1 MSEFVEI
8 VALCRVVVQQQVGR
22 GRPELG
28 VSIVRQGSVEVGRA
42 SGAPHEPFWFPLDRR
57 VSRDR
62 RRSAPTDDLDPQAAC
77 GRALANWVDG
87 ERRARLI
94 VTPGLEVMWMNEAA
108 RALRDDGEAFEV
120 KEGRLTPRSPI
131 IASLVGRARP
141 EEAGCAVVPG
151 DGGRHWV
158 AWARE
163 VCSPPN
169 TLIGL
174 TLQRARSEIRF
185 QALIESH
192 LLTPSEGRIIEM
204 LLAGIET
211 GRVAQTL
218 DISIET
224 LRTHLKHAYQKLGVR
239 SRGELFAEALSFVG
253 P

>member
-1 MSEFVEI
+1 M
-8 VALCRVVVQQQVGR
+8 
-22 GRPELG
+22 
-28 VSIVRQGSVEVGRA
+28 RQGSVEVGRA
-42 SGAPHEPFWFPLDRR
+42 SGASDKPFWFSADRR

-62 RRSAPTDDLDPQAAC
+62 RRPVSNDEDDPDTLC

-94 VTPGLEVMWMNEAA
+94 VTRDLDVMWMNEAA
-108 RALRDDGEAFEV
+108 RALRDDGEAFAV
-120 KEGRLTPRSPI
+120 NEGRLTPRSPI
-131 IASLVGRARP
+131 IASLVGAARP

-151 DGGRHWV
+151 EGGRHWV

-163 VCSPPN
+163 VCAPPKA
-169 TLIGL
+169 LIGL

>member
-1 MSEFVEI
+1 M
-8 VALCRVVVQQQVGR
+8 
-22 GRPELG
+22 
-28 VSIVRQGSVEVGRA
+28 RQGSVEVSLAPEA
-42 SGAPHEPFWFPLDRR
+42 SQEPFWFSGDRR

-62 RRSAPTDDLDPQAAC
+62 RRPVSTDEDEPDAAC
-77 GRALANWVDG
+77 SRALANWVDG

-94 VTPGLEVMWMNEAA
+94 VTRDLDVMWMNEAA
-108 RALRDDGEAFEV
+108 RALREDREAFEV
-120 KEGRLTPRSPI
+120 NEGRLTPRSPI
-131 IASLVGRARP
+131 IASLVAASRP

-151 DGGRHWV
+151 EGGRHWV

-163 VCSPPN
+163 VCAPPKA
-169 TLIGL
+169 LIGL
-174 TLQRARSEIRF
+174 TLQRARSEVRF
-185 QALIESH
+185 QALIENH

-211 GRVAQTL
+211 GRVAQAL

-239 SRGELFAEALSFVG
+239 SRGELFAEALSFIG

>member
-1 MSEFVEI
+1 MAQSSVEI
-8 VALCRVVVQQQVGR
+8 DLA
-22 GRPELG
+22 
-28 VSIVRQGSVEVGRA
+28 A
-42 SGAPHEPFWFPLDRR
+42 GAPGEPFWFSTDRR

-62 RRSAPTDDLDPQAAC
+62 RRPSATDEAGPDAVC
-77 GRALANWVDG
+77 GRALANWIDS

-94 VTPGLEVMWMNEAA
+94 VTRELDVMWMNEAA
-108 RALRDDGEAFEV
+108 RGLRDEGEAFEMCD
-120 KEGRLTPRSPI
+120 GRLTPRSAI
-131 IASLVGRARP
+131 IVGLVAAARP

-151 DGGRHWV
+151 EGGRHWV

-163 VCSPPN
+163 VCAAPDA
-169 TLIGL
+169 LIGL

-185 QALIESH
+185 QALIENH

-204 LLAGIET
+204 LLAGAET
-211 GRVAQTL
+211 GRVAQAL

>member
-1 MSEFVEI
+1 M
-8 VALCRVVVQQQVGR
+8 A
-22 GRPELG
+22 
-28 VSIVRQGSVEVGRA
+28 QGSVEAG
-42 SGAPHEPFWFPLDRR
+42 SPGGLTQEPFWFSTDRR

-62 RRSAPTDDLDPQAAC
+62 RRADLLADNEDEPDLSC
-77 GRALANWVDG
+77 SRALANWIDS

-94 VTPGLEVMWMNEAA
+94 VSRQLDVLWLNEAA
-108 RALRDDGEAFEV
+108 RVLRDEGEAFEV
-120 KEGRLTPRSPI
+120 CDGRLAPRSPI
-131 IASLVGRARP
+131 ISSLVATARP

-151 DGGRHWV
+151 EGGRHWV

-163 VCSPPN
+163 VCGPPDA
-169 TLIGL
+169 LIGL

-185 QALIESH
+185 QALIENH

-204 LLAGIET
+204 LLAGAET
-211 GRVAQTL
+211 GRIAQAL

-239 SRGELFAEALSFVG
+239 SRGELFAEALSFVS

>member
-1 MSEFVEI
+1 MRE
-8 VALCRVVVQQQVGR
+8 
-22 GRPELG
+22 
-28 VSIVRQGSVEVGRA
+28 GSVEANRPRGLAQEPYWLSVDRRA
-42 SGAPHEPFWFPLDRR
+42 SGE
-57 VSRDR
+57 R
-62 RRSAPTDDLDPQAAC
+62 RRSAPTADDADDPGALC
-77 GRALANWVDG
+77 HRALANWVDG

-94 VTPGLEVMWMNEAA
+94 VTRDLDVLWLNEAA

-120 KEGRLTPRSPI
+120 CDGRLAPRSAI
-131 IASLVGRARP
+131 IGSLVATARP
-141 EEAGCAVVPG
+141 EEASCAVVPG
-151 DGGRHWV
+151 DAGRHWV

-163 VCSPPN
+163 VCGPPN
-169 TLIGL
+169 ALIGL

-185 QALIESH
+185 QALIENH

-204 LLAGIET
+204 LLAGVET
-211 GRVAQTL
+211 GRIAQAL

>member
-1 MSEFVEI
+1 
-8 VALCRVVVQQQVGR
+8 
-22 GRPELG
+22 
-28 VSIVRQGSVEVGRA
+28 VRQGSVEVGLAPEA
-42 SGAPHEPFWFPLDRR
+42 SLEPFWFSADRR
-57 VSRDR
+57 VSGDR
-62 RRSAPTDDLDPQAAC
+62 RRPVSTDEGDPNARC

-94 VTPGLEVMWMNEAA
+94 VTRDLDVMWMNEAA

-120 KEGRLTPRSPI
+120 SDGRLTPRSPI
-131 IASLVGRARP
+131 IAGLVFAARP

-151 DGGRHWV
+151 EGGRHWV

-163 VCSPPN
+163 VCAPPN
-169 TLIGL
+169 ALIGL

-185 QALIESH
+185 QALIENH

-204 LLAGIET
+204 LLAGVET
-211 GRVAQTL
+211 GRIAQAL

-239 SRGELFAEALSFVG
+239 SRGELFAEALSFIG

>member
-1 MSEFVEI
+1 M
-8 VALCRVVVQQQVGR
+8 
-22 GRPELG
+22 
-28 VSIVRQGSVEVGRA
+28 RQSSVEVGRA
-42 SGAPHEPFWFPLDRR
+42 SRASQEPLWFSDDRR

-62 RRSAPTDDLDPQAAC
+62 RRSVSNGEDDAETLC

-94 VTPGLEVMWMNEAA
+94 VTRDLDVMWMNEAA

-120 KEGRLTPRSPI
+120 RDGRLMPRSPI
-131 IASLVGRARP
+131 IASLVGAARP

-151 DGGRHWV
+151 EGGRHWV
-158 AWARE
+158 AWVRE
-163 VCSPPN
+163 VCAPPKA
-169 TLIGL
+169 LIGL
-174 TLQRARSEIRF
+174 TIQRARAEIRF
-185 QALIESH
+185 QALIENH

-211 GRVAQTL
+211 GRVAQAL

-239 SRGELFAEALSFVG
+239 SRGELFAEALSFIG

>member
-1 MSEFVEI
+1 M
-8 VALCRVVVQQQVGR
+8 
-22 GRPELG
+22 
-28 VSIVRQGSVEVGRA
+28 RQGSIDA
-42 SGAPHEPFWFPLDRR
+42 APVAGVSQTPLWFSADRR
-57 VSRDR
+57 VARDR
-62 RRSAPTDDLDPQAAC
+62 RRPVSNHEDDPDTLC

-94 VTPGLEVMWMNEAA
+94 VTRDLDVMWMNEAA
-108 RALRDDGEAFEV
+108 RVLRDDGQAFEV
-120 KEGRLTPRSPI
+120 NEGRLTPRSPI
-131 IASLVGRARP
+131 IAALVNKARP

-151 DGGRHWV
+151 EGGRHWV

-163 VCSPPN
+163 VCAPPN

-174 TLQRARSEIRF
+174 TLQRARAEMRF
-185 QALIESH
+185 QALIENH

-211 GRVAQTL
+211 GRVAQAL

-239 SRGELFAEALSFVG
+239 SRGELFAEALSFIG

>member
-1 MSEFVEI
+1 M
-8 VALCRVVVQQQVGR
+8 G
-22 GRPELG
+22 
-28 VSIVRQGSVEVGRA
+28 QGSVETGSSR
-42 SGAPHEPFWFPLDRR
+42 GLTHEPFWFSADRR

-62 RRSAPTDDLDPQAAC
+62 RRSDLIADDEDEPGVAC
-77 GRALANWVDG
+77 SRALANWIDG

-94 VTPGLEVMWMNEAA
+94 VTRDLDVLWLNEAA

-120 KEGRLTPRSPI
+120 CDGRLAPRSPI
-131 IASLVGRARP
+131 ISSLVAAARP

-151 DGGRHWV
+151 EGGRHWV

-163 VCSPPN
+163 VCGPPDA
-169 TLIGL
+169 LIGL

-185 QALIESH
+185 QALIENH

-204 LLAGIET
+204 LLAGVET
-211 GRVAQTL
+211 GRIAQAL

>member
-1 MSEFVEI
+1 MRE
-8 VALCRVVVQQQVGR
+8 
-22 GRPELG
+22 
-28 VSIVRQGSVEVGRA
+28 GSVEADRPRGSA
-42 SGAPHEPFWFPLDRR
+42 QEPFWFSVDRR
-57 VSRDR
+57 MSGDR
-62 RRSAPTDDLDPQAAC
+62 RRAASVADDDEEPGVVC
-77 GRALANWVDG
+77 SRALANWMDG

-94 VTPGLEVMWMNEAA
+94 VTRDMDVLWLNEAA
-108 RALRDDGEAFEV
+108 RMLRDDGEAFEV
-120 KEGRLTPRSPI
+120 CDGRLTPRSPI
-131 IASLVGRARP
+131 IASLVTAARS

-151 DGGRHWV
+151 EGGRHWV

-163 VCSPPN
+163 VCAPPGA
-169 TLIGL
+169 LIGL

-185 QALIESH
+185 QALIENH

-204 LLAGIET
+204 LLAGVET
-211 GRVAQTL
+211 GRIAQAL

>member
-1 MSEFVEI
+1 MDEGGPDAV
-8 VALCRVVVQQQVGR
+8 
-22 GRPELG
+22 
-28 VSIVRQGSVEVGRA
+28 
-42 SGAPHEPFWFPLDRR
+42 
-57 VSRDR
+57 
-62 RRSAPTDDLDPQAAC
+62 C
-77 GRALANWVDG
+77 GRALANWIDS

-94 VTPGLEVMWMNEAA
+94 VTRDLNVMWMNEAA
-108 RALRDDGEAFEV
+108 RRLRDEGEAFEMCD
-120 KEGRLTPRSPI
+120 GRLTPRSAI
-131 IASLVGRARP
+131 IAGLVAAARS

-151 DGGRHWV
+151 EGGRHWV

-163 VCSPPN
+163 VCAAPDA
-169 TLIGL
+169 LIGL

-185 QALIESH
+185 QALIENH

-204 LLAGIET
+204 LLAGAET
-211 GRVAQTL
+211 GRVAQAL